1 MLKKEAEQI
10 SEATFKLVEEFSVQ
24 IEGHEPYVYEM
35 KKTKKE
41 GKCLFLKEDLCTI
54 YAFRPLVCRFYPLQ
68 LKIIEDGKYRF
79 SHTAECPGIGQ
90 GEKLR
95 ESYFG
100 NLFQQAREQLTKNE
114 TKAT

>member
-68 LKIIEDGKYRF
+68 LEVIEDGKYRF
-79 SHTAECPGIGQ
+79 SHTAECPGLGQ
-90 GEKLR
+90 GEKLQ

-100 NLFQQAREQLTKNE
+100 DLFQQANE
-114 TKAT
+114 RLRAQS